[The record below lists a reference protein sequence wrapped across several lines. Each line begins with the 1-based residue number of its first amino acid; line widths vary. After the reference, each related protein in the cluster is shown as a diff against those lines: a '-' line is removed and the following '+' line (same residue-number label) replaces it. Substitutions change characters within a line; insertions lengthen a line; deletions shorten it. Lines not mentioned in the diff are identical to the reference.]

1 MVSIMQK
8 AAILVN
14 NGERLRE
21 GLTAC
26 NNLLLNGM
34 QAYVLLIDATT
45 VNAENDDGSLTV
57 KQGSVD
63 FKHFTNQPAV
73 VGKYGFQHATLAQI
87 AVMLKDADI
96 VIPF

>member
-1 MVSIMQK
+1 MQK
-8 AAILVN
+8 AVILVN
-14 NGERLRE
+14 NGERLKE

-34 QAYVLLIDATT
+34 QAYVLLIDTT
-45 VNAENDDGSLTV
+45 TINAENDDIPLIRN
-57 KQGSVD
+57 QGSVD
-63 FKHFTNQPAV
+63 FTHYTNQPDV
-73 VGKYGFQHATLAQI
+73 VGSYGFQHATLAQI

>member
-1 MVSIMQK
+1 MQK

-14 NGERLRE
+14 NGERLLE
-21 GLTAC
+21 GLIAC

-45 VNAENDDGSLTV
+45 INAENDYDPLTIN
-57 KQGSVD
+57 QGSVN
-63 FKHFTNQPAV
+63 FKHFTNQPDV

>member
-1 MVSIMQK
+1 MQK

-14 NGERLRE
+14 NGERLLE
-21 GLTAC
+21 GLIAC

-45 VNAENDDGSLTV
+45 INAENDYDTLTINKGS
-57 KQGSVD
+57 GD
-63 FKHFTNQPAV
+63 FKHFTNQPDV